1 VRAGRFASRPPTRAG
16 LGLAE
21 LRATSDRTRLFLQ
34 DDFVLSVLR
43 SAYQEHKAGDSALWW
58 AIEAEYEA
66 LPKKPGA
73 RTGTASPEA
82 VLRYLNMNSRW

>member
-1 VRAGRFASRPPTRAG
+1 MAGRFASRAPTRGG

-43 SAYQEHKAGDSALWW
+43 FAFQSHQAGDSALWW
-58 AIEAEYEA
+58 LIGETYAA
-66 LPKKPGA
+66 LPVKPGA
-73 RTGTASPEA
+73 KRETASPEA
-82 VLRYLNMNSRW
+82 VLRYLLMNSHW